1 MRPIQTIRGPLLFY
15 FSDISQEHRLP
26 RWLSGK
32 ESTRQCKETQE
43 TRVRSLSGQEPL
55 EEAVQPTSV
64 FSPGKSHG
72 QRILMG
78 YRLTEELPK
87 SQTRLSDRA
96 CIPKNTPKEIHRN
109 LNLHTYLSIC
119 LSTFLC
125 VHFEKAKVLVTQ
137 SCLTLCCILQLS
149 KLRPKRYSPSSCC
162 RSCSA
167 RFKQLAWIWVSGD
180 PLSNP
185 NLTPNSLKQDP
196 ADLLIL
202 SRNWKRFQHS
212 LSLDLLS
219 I

>member
-1 MRPIQTIRGPLLFY
+1 MAQWERIHPPMQGDSGDTGSIPEWARAPRGGCATHLSVLTWKIPRTE
-15 FSDISQEHRLP
+15 DPDGLP
-26 RWLSGK
+26 S
-32 ESTRQCKETQE
+32 
-43 TRVRSLSGQEPL
+43 
-55 EEAVQPTSV
+55 
-64 FSPGKSHG
+64 
-72 QRILMG
+72 M
-78 YRLTEELPK
+78 ELPK

-137 SCLTLCCILQLS
+137 SCLILCCILQLS

>member
-1 MRPIQTIRGPLLFY
+1 MVVDSNLADSGASDTNHPRIFTVLFFWHLTRTQASQVAQWERIHPPMQGDSGDTGSIPEWARAPRGGCVNPPQGSHLENPTDRGSWWATI
-15 FSDISQEHRLP
+15 
-26 RWLSGK
+26 
-32 ESTRQCKETQE
+32 
-43 TRVRSLSGQEPL
+43 
-55 EEAVQPTSV
+55 
-64 FSPGKSHG
+64 HG
-72 QRILMG
+72 
-78 YRLTEELPK
+78 LPK
-87 SQTRLSDRA
+87 SQTWLSNRA

-202 SRNWKRFQHS
+202 SR
-212 LSLDLLS
+212 D
-219 I
+219 